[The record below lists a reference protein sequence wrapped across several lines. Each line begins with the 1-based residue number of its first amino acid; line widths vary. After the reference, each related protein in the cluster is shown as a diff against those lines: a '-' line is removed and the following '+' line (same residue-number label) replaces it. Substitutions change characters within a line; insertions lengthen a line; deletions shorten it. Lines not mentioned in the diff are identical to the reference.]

1 MYIVMVKSTVEIS
14 QTFVAFSEYMNFTIM
29 YLNSNAYFVV
39 SYADLCVSENEL
51 AFFPFVSSTAIF
63 QRI

>member
-1 MYIVMVKSTVEIS
+1 
-14 QTFVAFSEYMNFTIM
+14 MNFLNIINLYY

-51 AFFPFVSSTAIF
+51 AFFLFVSSTAIF
-63 QRI
+63 QRIWPLSSDMILF